1 MESIK
6 HLKLNMKKIIFLSIL
21 IFSLF
26 SFTNSSNKVKRISDV
41 IYDHRDGAALVLDV
55 LVPDRQNG
63 MAVFVMVSG
72 GWMSFNAAYYP
83 TDDFK
88 AFTDK
93 GITLFLVSHGSKPR
107 YKVPEIIDQVQRA
120 IRYVRYNTRTFGV
133 DPERFG
139 IMGASSGG
147 HLSLSAAVFGKDE
160 ISEADYRLA
169 HSLKLTDAV
178 DPVNLVS
185 SKVQA
190 VACFYPPVNL
200 VSYNHPDS
208 TFADFK
214 NVAIFVDAFNITRD
228 TPRDMVKEIFRE
240 SSPYFFISPAT
251 PPIMIFHGTKDLLV
265 PYSQATGFIAK
276 LKENDVP
283 CQLITKEGAGHGW
296 PHERSDDELMI
307 KWFEK
312 YLPSK

>member
-1 MESIK
+1 
-6 HLKLNMKKIIFLSIL
+6 MKRFLLTVIL
-21 IFSLF
+21 ILGW
-26 SFTNSSNKVKRISDV
+26 NSYIHPQQKTSRICDV

-55 LVPDRQNG
+55 LVPERQNG
-63 MAVFVMVSG
+63 IAVFVMVSG

-83 TDDFK
+83 TDYFK
-88 AFTDK
+88 AFTDE
-93 GITLFLVSHGSKPR
+93 GITIFLVSHGSKPR

-120 IRYVRYNTRTFGV
+120 IRYVRYNARTFGV
-133 DPERFG
+133 DPHRFG

-147 HLSLSAAVFGKDE
+147 HLSLCAAVFGKDE

-169 HSLKLTDAV
+169 HSLKETDIV

-190 VACFYPPVNL
+190 VACFYPPVNM

-214 NVAIFVDAFNITRD
+214 NVAIFVDAFSITKD
-228 TPRDMVKEIFRE
+228 TPRDTMKEIFRE
-240 SSPYFFISPAT
+240 SSPYFFISPQT
-251 PPIMIFHGTKDLLV
+251 PPVMIFHGTKDLLV
-265 PYSQATGFIAK
+265 PYSQATRFITK
-276 LKENDVP
+276 LKKNDVP
-283 CQLITKEGAGHGW
+283 CQLITKDGAGHGW
-296 PHERSDDELMI
+296 PHEKSDDELMI

-312 YLPSK
+312 YLVSK